1 MAKKK
6 IQISYKCS
14 QCGFTQ
20 PRWLGRCPECNSWN
34 TMEECVY
41 DPNSF
46 SSTTPGNIASKVKPV
61 LLSEIN
67 AMNDDRVSTGIK
79 EFDRVL
85 GGNGAVKRSA
95 ILLGGEPGIGKS
107 TLLLQTAAL
116 CSKLNDATVL
126 YVSGEES
133 SSQIKS
139 RAVRLGVDF
148 NKIQILSAMR
158 LEDITDALKA
168 VNNIKK

>member
-20 PRWLGRCPECNSWN
+20 PRWLGRCPECGSWN
-34 TMEECVY
+34 TMEECVH
-41 DPNSF
+41 DPNAL
-46 SSTTPGNIASKVKPV
+46 SSVAPGNIAVKVKPV
-61 LLSEIN
+61 MLSEIS

-85 GGNGAVKRSA
+85 GGSGAVKRSA

-107 TLLLQTAAL
+107 TLLLQVASNF
-116 CSKLNDATVL
+116 SK
-126 YVSGEES
+126 
-133 SSQIKS
+133 
-139 RAVRLGVDF
+139 
-148 NKIQILSAMR
+148 
-158 LEDITDALKA
+158 
-168 VNNIKK
+168 NNSLVK